1 MQAVRV
7 GVELTPRGH
16 DAGVG
21 VGRARAFALWPLGAL
36 RTRAHFLSAPGSE
49 LVLGCGWDSGKKL
62 LLSLQ
67 LYVGLRTLTLRQIF
81 LLGPWVSVP
90 WCSKV

>member
-1 MQAVRV
+1 MQEW
-7 GVELTPRGH
+7 GWGKLEHCTQ
-16 DAGVG
+16 
-21 VGRARAFALWPLGAL
+21 PLGSL

-67 LYVGLRTLTLRQIF
+67 LHVGLRDPYTQAEFPPEGLR
-81 LLGPWVSVP
+81 VP
-90 WCSKV
+90 WCPEV